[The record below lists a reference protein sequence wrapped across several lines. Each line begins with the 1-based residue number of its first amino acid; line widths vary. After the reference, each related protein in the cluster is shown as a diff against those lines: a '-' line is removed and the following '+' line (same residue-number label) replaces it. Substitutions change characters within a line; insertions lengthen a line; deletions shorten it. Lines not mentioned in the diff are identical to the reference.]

1 MKQLDAMVL
10 GRFDELADKA
20 KEVRSTLQVTDI
32 AASVD
37 HRKFQEWAT
46 SCLNLLQRVFGERS
60 AHYRNFHAVYSKI
73 INIAYQESFDKCRAI
88 MQAARE
94 DFQAGYQFELQG
106 FLSYAVLEYLAKRS
120 REFMRRGEKETA
132 CVLAGVLL
140 ESALKELCKRKGLPE
155 QGVAQMNEN
164 LYKKGVYRVGVRQRV
179 TDWCCMWEDMLRC
192 YGDKYRM
199 IDIEEML
206 RGVERFIERELY
218 QE

>member
-10 GRFDELADKA
+10 GRFDELAEKGNA
-20 KEVRSTLQVTDI
+20 VRATLQVTDI

-37 HRKFQEWAT
+37 CKKFQEWAT
-46 SCLNLLQRVFGERS
+46 SSLNLLQRVFGENS
-60 AHYRNFHAVYSKI
+60 VHYRNFFGIYSKI
-73 INIAYQESFDKCRAI
+73 INIAYQESFDNCRAI

-94 DFQAGYQFELQG
+94 DYEAGYKFELQG
-106 FLSYAVLEYLAKRS
+106 FLGYAVLEYLSKRS

-140 ESALKELCKRKGLPE
+140 ESALKELCARNRLPE
-155 QGVAQMNEN
+155 QSVAQMNET
-164 LYKKGVYRVGVRQRV
+164 LHRKGIYQVGMRQRI
-179 TDWCCMWEDMLRC
+179 TDWCCIWDDMLRC

-206 RGVERFIERELY
+206 RGVERFIDRELY
-218 QE
+218 RT